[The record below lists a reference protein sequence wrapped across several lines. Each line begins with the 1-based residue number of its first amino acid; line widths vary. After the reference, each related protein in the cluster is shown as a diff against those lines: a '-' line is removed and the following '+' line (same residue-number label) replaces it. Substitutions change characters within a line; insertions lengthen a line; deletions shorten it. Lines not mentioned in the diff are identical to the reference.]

1 MTDREPLLKKSAK
14 LSYDADNDQDKR
26 RKRRFSLNTFSGW
39 RQWFFK
45 QEDTVQVVNDP
56 DGIDTNELVH
66 VFELFRFS
74 DRTDYILMIIVM
86 CLLIVFVGGLTA
98 SQVVFGQLIGLF
110 AQVSFT
116 ENCDL
121 QHQTLDISKYKCP
134 LGIELNSASSTRL
147 LKLCHINNA
156 TLTSVS
162 TPVPSSFRT
171 QVMHP
176 IRWLFIIGVIEFIC
190 GITLYVLWTISV
202 KRQASCM
209 SVRLFQSI
217 LQRIIAVE
225 EMNVLNSYSKAGQIA
240 EEVFSSLR
248 TVHSLNGAKFE
259 QKRYENEL
267 YPTTQ
272 SSIRQGSVFGIFAG
286 WLSFGTYLV
295 YAVGFMFGCV
305 IMTNR
310 NSQTMS
316 FTDIT
321 IVVTVFAQSMALFSY
336 IGPFLQSVSEA
347 RGAAVPIFRLI
358 DAEDD
363 AKINEPEIWEDDKS
377 NKQLVGINADIKFD
391 NVNFVYPS
399 RKDMSIL
406 KNFNFTAR
414 TGQTTAIVGSSG
426 CGKSTC
432 LSLLLRYYEPSSG
445 RILINGHPIQNYNLK
460 QFRQTIGVVSQ
471 EPILFAASIFENIRF
486 GKVTATQAEIEE
498 AARQANAHNF
508 IMELPNKYETLV
520 GERGVQLSGGQKQR
534 IALARALV
542 KQPTILLLDEATS
555 ALDNASEKI
564 VQEALDKAY
573 QGRTTIVIAHRLSTI
588 QNADHIY
595 VVDKG
600 SVIEEGTHETLMAKE
615 GGKYQEMIKNQQID
629 KVTGDEHNTV
639 GEAKVD
645 EEIEQQT
652 GERSRLL
659 SDKQVSDTN
668 EESSTSEDEHA
679 VFLRLLSMN
688 KPEWFSLL
696 VGAIASIINGVSILL
711 FAYLIAHTI
720 HHFTDCDYNERRRKV
735 FMFCLLLVLMGLLIW
750 TFRYIQ
756 YTAFAISGSRLTERI
771 RSKAFECL
779 LRQEVAY
786 FDRPENSTGAICARL
801 FTDAS
806 AVQQMTGTRLG
817 VICETLALICFGLLF
832 GIFLSWQLTLI
843 ALFPFLL
850 LIPAMYLNVRL
861 EMWLDGMCSLIR
873 EQANM
878 IAVEVINNMR
888 TVKQLS
894 AETELLNKYSDLIHQ
909 TDKLYQKY
917 SLLSTIPYGLF
928 WMLDAYT
935 TAFLYW
941 YALIRLEKNQ
951 FTIDHVIVIIAFVVF
966 VMQAMRSIETMA
978 QQIGSSLSAV
988 TTFFN
993 LFDRIPTID
1002 NTSEEGEHLANFRG
1016 EIEFD
1021 QVQFAYPTRPTVTV
1035 LNKFQLKIKS
1045 GQRVAFVGASGCGKS
1060 TTIHLLERFYD
1071 VGLGQLLLDGTDIR
1085 QLSIHWIRSQLGLVG
1100 QEPVLFNLTI
1110 AQNIAYGLE
1119 NIPEDDIIRA
1129 AMKANIH
1136 DFIQRLPLRYET
1148 KVGMKGSFLSG
1159 GEKQRIAIAR
1169 VLLRR
1174 PKILLLDEATSALD
1188 SYNEQVVQQALEKA
1202 QTEDPN
1208 RTSLIIAHRLSTIQS
1223 CDLICVIDNGHIIE
1237 SGTHTELIQQRGAYY
1252 AMLPKDNL

>member
-1 MTDREPLLKKSAK
+1 
-14 LSYDADNDQDKR
+14 
-26 RKRRFSLNTFSGW
+26 
-39 RQWFFK
+39 
-45 QEDTVQVVNDP
+45 
-56 DGIDTNELVH
+56 
-66 VFELFRFS
+66 
-74 DRTDYILMIIVM
+74 
-86 CLLIVFVGGLTA
+86 
-98 SQVVFGQLIGLF
+98 
-110 AQVSFT
+110 
-116 ENCDL
+116 
-121 QHQTLDISKYKCP
+121 
-134 LGIELNSASSTRL
+134 
-147 LKLCHINNA
+147 
-156 TLTSVS
+156 
-162 TPVPSSFRT
+162 
-171 QVMHP
+171 
-176 IRWLFIIGVIEFIC
+176 
-190 GITLYVLWTISV
+190 
-202 KRQASCM
+202 
-209 SVRLFQSI
+209 
-217 LQRIIAVE
+217 
-225 EMNVLNSYSKAGQIA
+225 
-240 EEVFSSLR
+240 
-248 TVHSLNGAKFE
+248 
-259 QKRYENEL
+259 
-267 YPTTQ
+267 
-272 SSIRQGSVFGIFAG
+272 
-286 WLSFGTYLV
+286 
-295 YAVGFMFGCV
+295 
-305 IMTNR
+305 
-310 NSQTMS
+310 
-316 FTDIT
+316 
-321 IVVTVFAQSMALFSY
+321 
-336 IGPFLQSVSEA
+336 
-347 RGAAVPIFRLI
+347 
-358 DAEDD
+358 
-363 AKINEPEIWEDDKS
+363 
-377 NKQLVGINADIKFD
+377 
-391 NVNFVYPS
+391 
-399 RKDMSIL
+399 
-406 KNFNFTAR
+406 
-414 TGQTTAIVGSSG
+414 
-426 CGKSTC
+426 
-432 LSLLLRYYEPSSG
+432 
-445 RILINGHPIQNYNLK
+445 
-460 QFRQTIGVVSQ
+460 
-471 EPILFAASIFENIRF
+471 
-486 GKVTATQAEIEE
+486 TATQAEIEE

-564 VQEALDKAY
+564 VQEALDRAY

-629 KVTGDEHNTV
+629 KVTGDEHETV
-639 GEAKVD
+639 GEVKVD

-652 GERSRLL
+652 GERSGLL

-668 EESSTSEDEHA
+668 EESSTSGDEHA

-696 VGAIASIINGVSILL
+696 VGSIASIINGVSVLL

-817 VICETLALICFGLLF
+817 VICETLALICFGVLF

-861 EMWLDGMCSLIR
+861 EMWLDGMCNLIR

-894 AETELLNKYSDLIHQ
+894 VEAEMLNKYSNLIHQ

-951 FTIDHVIVIIAFVVF
+951 FTIDDVIIIIAFVVF

-1071 VGLGQLLLDGTDIR
+1071 VGLGQLLFDGTDIR

-1136 DFIQRLPLRYET
+1136 EFIQRLPLRYET